1 MGLLLGVKGQMHT
14 ATGEFLSAIFYLFF
28 FFMLVSLS
36 QNNKDVFFLL
46 LFNILYVFFK

>member
-28 FFMLVSLS
+28 FF
-36 QNNKDVFFLL
+36 FF
-46 LFNILYVFFK
+46 FYASEFKSK